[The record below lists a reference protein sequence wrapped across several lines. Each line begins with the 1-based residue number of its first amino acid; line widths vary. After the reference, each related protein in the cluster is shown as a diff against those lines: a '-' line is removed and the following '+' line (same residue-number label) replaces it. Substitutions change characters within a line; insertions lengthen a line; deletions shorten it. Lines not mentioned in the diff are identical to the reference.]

1 MHKPTKKLKQL
12 CQHYGVGSEL
22 APGEGGV
29 ETKKER
35 EEAGG
40 EGVENIGWHLVRRL
54 IIGCCTMNNEHM
66 SIFSLLSVPI
76 TLSNELILF
85 FLRKTCQGDM
95 I

>member
-35 EEAGG
+35 EEAGMG
-40 EGVENIGWHLVRRL
+40 GGGRVENIGWHLVRPL

-66 SIFSLLSVPI
+66 SFQSSQ
-76 TLSNELILF
+76 SS
-85 FLRKTCQGDM
+85 
-95 I
+95 

>member
-40 EGVENIGWHLVRRL
+40 GGVEEHRL
-54 IIGCCTMNNEHM
+54 ASG
-66 SIFSLLSVPI
+66 
-76 TLSNELILF
+76 
-85 FLRKTCQGDM
+85 
-95 I
+95 

>member
-40 EGVENIGWHLVRRL
+40 GGGGVNIGWHLVRPL

-66 SIFSLLSVPI
+66 SIFQSSQSP
-76 TLSNELILF
+76 
-85 FLRKTCQGDM
+85 
-95 I
+95 